1 MCAVCVCSMCVGVCV
16 LFIYVNGISKVET
29 GLRNGRLFLRVGK
42 TEMHMDCITF
52 PEEM

>member
-1 MCAVCVCSMCVGVCV
+1 MCVVCVCSMCVGCV
-16 LFIYVNGISKVET
+16 LFIYVKGISKVES

-42 TEMHMDCITF
+42 TEMHMDYVTF